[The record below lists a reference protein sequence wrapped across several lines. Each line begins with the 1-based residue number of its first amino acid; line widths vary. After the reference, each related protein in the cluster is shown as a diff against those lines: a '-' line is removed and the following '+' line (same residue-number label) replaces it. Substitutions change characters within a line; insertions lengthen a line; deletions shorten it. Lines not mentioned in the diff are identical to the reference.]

1 MKRYKYGDKLMTQA
15 EAKAWAPKPRFFDR
29 AHDKMTK
36 ADALA
41 ILQRNID
48 EIQFWLKQD
57 QAMADGRMAGRITV
71 RIIALHANRLHDWR
85 VSMNIMSSGLGQP
98 YLWEE

>member
-15 EAKAWAPKPRFFDR
+15 EAKAWAPNPMFFDR
-29 AHDKMTK
+29 ATDKMTI
-36 ADALA
+36 AQAVG

-48 EIQFWLKQD
+48 EIQFWLNQEK
-57 QAMADGRMAGRITV
+57 ALADGRVAGRVTKGTV
-71 RIIALHANRLHDWR
+71 LHAANKLHDWR
-85 VSMNIMSSGLGQP
+85 VSMDIMSGGLGQP